1 MQAVEDIYILKGG
14 VIKPSRGAERL
25 YLPSETELRMKRRRK
40 RVDSLW
46 PVAFV
51 ASMFKKYP
59 WLAGIEARL
68 ELIFETDHQNIYR
81 PRVTGNAYIAS
92 VVEHQPLPT
101 DYIRLKNDGL
111 MHHEEVAEFYTQMFG
126 QSIYALPKRW
136 CNRYERS
143 DFGVAL
149 DSAVIKAST
158 LEDIFFQEDE
168 ENLPERLFM
177 ANIV

>member
-51 ASMFKKYP
+51 ASLFKKYP

-68 ELIFETDHQNIYR
+68 ELTFETDRTGIYR
-81 PRVTGNAYIAS
+81 PRVNGNAYIAS

-149 DSAVIKAST
+149 DSAVVKAST
-158 LEDIFFQEDE
+158 LEDTFFQEDE
-168 ENLPERLFM
+168 ENPQERLVV